1 MQTTIQYVLR
11 RMLIAVLLMAS
22 QLSWAQQSIS
32 GTFTSGGVSRWYGG
46 ALPQSPNNPLR
57 LVILFPGTTENTNEM
72 LMRNYNDYLGTNSMV
87 VYPESFDR
95 MVGINGTDSI
105 DDFQMVQDL
114 IDDVRSKYS
123 IDTADICIGGF
134 SSGATF
140 CYQLLC
146 EYNTISSPRPYRFRA
161 IAAVSGS
168 IPEETLDPIECPLI
182 GPIPLIAFHGTA
194 DVLASYNGGDT
205 LSFGSITLNTDSAI
219 SDWSQH
225 INSCTTAPTTTSI
238 PDSIVE
244 QFAPSTVTS
253 IKYTCPTTRTHLYRV
268 NNGWHSWPSGTA
280 FADFFGAN
288 QDVIA
293 SKLIADFFNETRSL
307 SIGNIERQVTH
318 IKIIPNPAYHSIY
331 IESDEQLVKFEL
343 YDISGKK
350 LNVHADNFPIIHI
363 DHLPQGAYTVIF
375 QSESHITVQKL
386 IKL

>member
-1 MQTTIQYVLR
+1 MQSTIQYVLS
-11 RMLIAVLLMAS
+11 RMLFVVLLIAS

-32 GTFTSGGVSRWYGG
+32 GTFNSGGVSRWYGG
-46 ALPQSPNNPLR
+46 ALPQSPNVPLR
-57 LVILFPGTTENTNEM
+57 LVLLFPGTTENTNEM
-72 LMRNYNDYLGTNSMV
+72 LMRDYNDYLGTNSMV

-146 EYNTISSPRPYRFRA
+146 EYNTTSSPRPYRFRA

-168 IPEETLDPIECPLI
+168 IPEETLDPIACPLI

-194 DVLASYNGGDT
+194 DVLASYYGGDT
-205 LSFGSITLNTDSAI
+205 LSSGSISLNTDSAI
-219 SDWSQH
+219 ADWSQH
-225 INSCTTAPTTTSI
+225 INSCTTIPTTTSI

-253 IKYTCPTTRTHLYRV
+253 IMYSCPTTQTHLYRV
-268 NNGWHSWPSGTA
+268 NDGRHSWPSGTA

-288 QDVIA
+288 QDIIA
-293 SKLIADFFNETRSL
+293 SKLIADFFNATRSSSL
-307 SIGNIERQVTH
+307 GSIEPQESQF
-318 IKIIPNPAYHSIY
+318 IISPNPASHTISI
-331 IESDEQLVKFEL
+331 ERNEQLNKVEL
-343 YDISGKK
+343 YDVSGKK
-350 LNVHADNFPIIHI
+350 VHHSVDGFETIHI
-363 DHLPQGAYTVIF
+363 DHLPQGVYTAIL
-375 QSESHITVQKL
+375 QSKSQITTQKL